1 AGKIRKVT
9 SLVEHL
15 ATFMGDPVSLWIN
28 DAGVDQPQLAE
39 AHGFQGAGGGADIG
53 GAGRLNKDKNNL
65 HLPGSV
71 VVFGEA
77 LCHGSQNRARG
88 RICSPCCPALS
99 FFVQGSTAKVSAVWG
114 RGITTGHHG
123 VITTHGST
131 S

>member
-1 AGKIRKVT
+1 KIRKVT
-9 SLVEHL
+9 RLVEQL
-15 ATFMGDPVSLWIN
+15 AAFVGYPIGFRLDV
-28 DAGVDQPQLAE
+28 AGVDQPQLAE

-114 RGITTGHHG
+114 RRTTTGHHG